1 MSAYDEEFVFAKL
14 ELISNTA
21 TDLRLVSATSASP
34 LHLLYLAE
42 ALPQQLTPTIS
53 TESFSINATS
63 IFAQQLCMINCNYS
77 LASRNLVLISY

>member
-1 MSAYDEEFVFAKL
+1 MSAYDEEYVVAKL

-21 TDLRLVSATSASP
+21 TDLRLVSATSAS
-34 LHLLYLAE
+34 LFHLLYLAE
-42 ALPQQLTPTIS
+42 ALPEQLTPTIS

>member
-1 MSAYDEEFVFAKL
+1 MSAYDEEFIVAKL

-21 TDLRLVSATSASP
+21 TDLRLISATSASP

-42 ALPQQLTPTIS
+42 APPQQMTSTIS

-77 LASRNLVLISY
+77 LASRNLVSISY